1 MIDIV
6 IFVILNHFKSD
17 CDKEI
22 QSYSNRFLLISR
34 AKGTQELAESAK
46 FELSVS
52 FDLHIRFKADN
63 IFTNYIFM
71 PLVFLA

>member
-22 QSYSNRFLLISR
+22 QSYSNCFLLISR
-34 AKGTQELAESAK
+34 AKGIQELAERAK

-52 FDLHIRFKADN
+52 FDLHIRFKVA
-63 IFTNYIFM
+63 F
-71 PLVFLA
+71 